1 LESIGFGFQRTAKF
15 FLLMFLWIDLF
26 RKERARLCPVVSGI
40 GKPNWRVGAY
50 ALLRPFLGN
59 RAIVAKLPDFT
70 PAGFD
75 Q

>member
-1 LESIGFGFQRTAKF
+1 MVPG
-15 FLLMFLWIDLF
+15 IDVF
-26 RKERARLCPVVSGI
+26 HQERAGFSSIVSSI